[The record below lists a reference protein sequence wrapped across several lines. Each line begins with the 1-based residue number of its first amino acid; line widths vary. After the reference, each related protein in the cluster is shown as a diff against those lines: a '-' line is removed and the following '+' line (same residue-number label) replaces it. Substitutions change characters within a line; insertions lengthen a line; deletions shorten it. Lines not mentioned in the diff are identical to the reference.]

1 MKLKMVALLAFLF
14 NAFLF
19 GTYYA
24 VAKDALE
31 RIDPIVFTFFTMMA
45 LVPVALCIIVLSWQ
59 EITRDVVKSGVLLG
73 SCLCLGLFTLA
84 VALKHNSATSTAF
97 FPSLNGFLAAACV
110 SLFLRQPIGKA
121 TWLAGVVSVGGAL
134 LLILNS
140 EMGGARGALIAF
152 IGGLFCTLYIFLSE
166 REQRDKTAYWAL
178 FGIQLLTMALW
189 ANLLALLFGDWQSV
203 HPSLPKDIWIILF
216 ISLGTICLPVL
227 ISVLLQN
234 HISPVTVSFI
244 YILEPV
250 FGAIFSNLYLHE
262 VLPFNGYV
270 GGGLIVA
277 GAVIHTWGSAS
288 KPSSDGEEVQ
298 QQLVRMGRRVH
309 QSRLTLL
316 GYPALCFGVGAF
328 ILYRIG
334 GFPPPAWRTFYQLL
348 PILPEYMQEHSL
360 VGLLLVAQSFCWLV
374 AWASL
379 IGLGILV
386 ALRTKLMFMPKAQLE
401 AQLPEVQPKM
411 QEEREAW
418 DMRTLRQ
425 RGVKPA
431 VSSVRRREEKPEVQ
445 RRRRER
451 IAERMAERTMERMVE
466 RTIERT
472 F

>member
-1 MKLKMVALLAFLF
+1 MKLKLAASLAFLF

-24 VAKDALE
+24 VAKDALA

-45 LVPVALCIIVLSWQ
+45 LVPVALCMIVLSWQ
-59 EITRDVVKSGVLLG
+59 EITQDVVKSGVLLG

-110 SLFLRQPIGKA
+110 SLFLRQPVGKA
-121 TWLAGVVSVGGAL
+121 TWLAGIVSVGGAL

-140 EMGGARGALIAF
+140 PMGGARGSLIAF

-178 FGIQLLTMALW
+178 FGIQLLTMAVW
-189 ANLLALLFGDWQSV
+189 ANLLALLFGDWQAV
-203 HPSLPKDIWIILF
+203 HPSLPKDVWIILF

-227 ISVLLQN
+227 ISVLFQN
-234 HISPVTVSFI
+234 HISPITVSFI

-262 VLPFNGYV
+262 VLPFNGYL
-270 GGGLIVA
+270 GGALIVA

-288 KPSSDGEEVQ
+288 KPATSNQEAHRRLINV
-298 QQLVRMGRRVH
+298 GRRVH
-309 QSRLTLL
+309 HARITLL
-316 GYPALCFGVGAF
+316 GYPALCCGVGAF

-334 GFPPPAWRTFYQLL
+334 GFPPPAWSTFYQLL
-348 PILPEYMQEHSL
+348 PTLPTFMQQHSL
-360 VGLLLVAQSFCWLV
+360 VGFLLVMQAFCWLV

-379 IGLGILV
+379 ASLGILV
-386 ALRTKLMFMPKAQLE
+386 ASRCRLLLTPKVPTE
-401 AQLPEVQPKM
+401 F
-411 QEEREAW
+411 EAW
-418 DMRTLRQ
+418 DMRALRQ
-425 RGVKPA
+425 MGVKP
-431 VSSVRRREEKPEVQ
+431 SVATPIRREEKASVQ
-445 RRRRER
+445 RRRRIPVSPAMPSER
-451 IAERMAERTMERMVE
+451 VVE
-466 RTIERT
+466 KML
-472 F
+472 